1 MSVILTN
8 KIKEKKYNNINKKDY
23 YFIIINKNDKQNV
36 IINSV
41 KGLSCLTSNINN
53 IPYQVCWKK
62 NNNFNYDKIQNKI
75 KMFIECLQ
83 RPKPSWK
90 ELFMTDIRL
99 IQL

>member
-1 MSVILTN
+1 MEQTLKSFNIVLNRAILN
-8 KIKEKKYNNINKKDY
+8 LQGC
-23 YFIIINKNDKQNV
+23 IIINKNDKQNV

-41 KGLSCLTSNINN
+41 KGLSILTPNINN
-53 IPYQVCWKK
+53 IPFQICWKK
-62 NNNFNYDKIQNKI
+62 NQHFSYDKIKNKI

-90 ELFMTDIRL
+90 EHFMTNIRL